1 MLISNKG
8 LYTTVVS
15 VMINTVWPNVLLSTD
30 DKEEKEPDSIL
41 FVEDEL
47 NWNQIDLVEPALIN
61 AMTLEIQEDFAKE
74 GCSFGFYATNE
85 HVASLFRDKI
95 NQLELWIN
103 EDLEYLHE
111 LISSVSSS
119 EIMDT
124 IESYLYIRGL
134 NLPPL
139 LLTSGLRA
147 LSRNVIKPFSSIAQA

>member
-1 MLISNKG
+1 MLISNKS

-30 DKEEKEPDSIL
+30 DKEEKEPDFLL
-41 FVEDEL
+41 FVQDED

-61 AMTLEIQEDFAKE
+61 AMTLEIQEDLAKD
-74 GCSFGFYATNE
+74 GCSFGFHATNE

-95 NQLELWIN
+95 QQIELWVN
-103 EDLEYLHE
+103 ADLEYLHE
-111 LISSVSSS
+111 LVSSIPNA

-139 LLTSGLRA
+139 LLNSGLKA